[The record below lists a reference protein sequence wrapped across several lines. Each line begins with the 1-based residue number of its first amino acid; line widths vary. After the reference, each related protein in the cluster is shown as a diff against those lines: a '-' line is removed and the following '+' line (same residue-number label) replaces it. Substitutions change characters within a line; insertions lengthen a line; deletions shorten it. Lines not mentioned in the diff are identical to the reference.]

1 VGHGSTFRFNLIF
14 EPAVKGIKSAPKQ
27 SEKPIDGST
36 ALRVLLVEDHPINL
50 TLAQALLKKLGHAVD
65 VAVNGREAVDLVKTH
80 NYDVILMDV
89 QMPVMDGIAATREIR
104 NLALHAQPK
113 IIALTANAYSRDRED
128 CLAAGA
134 NDFLSKPYRLEQL
147 REKLLHVSARPAG

>member
-1 VGHGSTFRFNLIF
+1 
-14 EPAVKGIKSAPKQ
+14 
-27 SEKPIDGST
+27 
-36 ALRVLLVEDHPINL
+36 LL
-50 TLAQALLKKLGHAVD
+50 
-65 VAVNGREAVDLVKTH
+65 
-80 NYDVILMDV
+80 
-89 QMPVMDGIAATREIR
+89 
-104 NLALHAQPK
+104 AQPK